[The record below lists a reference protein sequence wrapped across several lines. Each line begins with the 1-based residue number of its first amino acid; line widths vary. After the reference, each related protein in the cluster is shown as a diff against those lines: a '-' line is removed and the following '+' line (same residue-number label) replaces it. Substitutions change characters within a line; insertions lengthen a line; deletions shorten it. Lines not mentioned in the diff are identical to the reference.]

1 MKNGNIRNFSII
13 AHIDHGKSTLA
24 DRLLELTGAVSKREM
39 KEQILDNMDLERER
53 GITIKLNAVKLNY
66 SYEGENYVI
75 NLIDTPGH
83 VDFSY
88 EVSRSLAACE
98 GAILVVDAAQGI
110 EAQTLANLYL
120 AMEQDLTIIPVIN
133 KIDLPNADIPR
144 VKKELEDFNRL
155 LKNDEK
161 KVYDINS
168 VLEEARKNR
177 QEQDKLE
184 SKRKLKNTSYNILA
198 DLNQEELEKYREEKK
213 KKIMTPEE
221 EEFTDLINT
230 IASKTLAGE
239 IDKATSI
246 NLLSDLMATSVMD
259 KVEDKS
265 SLGLEEDIEKEKQEK
280 EELEDKEDSEEEKDK
295 TEDLSLSKEKLE
307 EIAQKKDEIEKNTQK
322 LTGADN
328 DFYTRSMDLSD
339 EDFEMDDE
347 FKEKSLPLPLKIF
360 LILLVLACIAAA
372 VYFIWQ
378 TYFK

>member
-1 MKNGNIRNFSII
+1 MRRMDRYNEESNNRPNRYEKNQELYQDIATNQKYTNITDVTNANAFEINNSNRSYTSRESYQQMKKYQNV
-13 AHIDHGKSTLA
+13 
-24 DRLLELTGAVSKREM
+24 E
-39 KEQILDNMDLERER
+39 
-53 GITIKLNAVKLNY
+53 
-66 SYEGENYVI
+66 
-75 NLIDTPGH
+75 
-83 VDFSY
+83 
-88 EVSRSLAACE
+88 
-98 GAILVVDAAQGI
+98 
-110 EAQTLANLYL
+110 
-120 AMEQDLTIIPVIN
+120 PV
-133 KIDLPNADIPR
+133 PR

-265 SLGLEEDIEKEKQEK
+265 SLGLEEDIEKGKQEK

-347 FKEKSLPLPLKIF
+347 FKDTGMPLMLKIIIVV
-360 LILLVLACIAAA
+360 LIIALIAVAA
-372 VYFIWQ
+372 YFIYQ
-378 TYFK
+378 RM

>member
-1 MKNGNIRNFSII
+1 MRRMDRYNEESNNRPNRYEKNKELYQDIATNQKYTNITDVTNANAFEINNSNRSYTSRESYQQMKKYQNV
-13 AHIDHGKSTLA
+13 
-24 DRLLELTGAVSKREM
+24 E
-39 KEQILDNMDLERER
+39 
-53 GITIKLNAVKLNY
+53 
-66 SYEGENYVI
+66 
-75 NLIDTPGH
+75 
-83 VDFSY
+83 
-88 EVSRSLAACE
+88 
-98 GAILVVDAAQGI
+98 
-110 EAQTLANLYL
+110 
-120 AMEQDLTIIPVIN
+120 PV
-133 KIDLPNADIPR
+133 PR

-198 DLNQEELEKYREEKK
+198 DLNKEELEKYREDKK

-265 SLGLEEDIEKEKQEK
+265 SLGLEEDLEKEQKQKEQEENKEDIENERK
-280 EELEDKEDSEEEKDK
+280 EEAEEK

-307 EIAQKKDEIEKNTQK
+307 EIAKKKEELEKNTQK

-347 FKEKSLPLPLKIF
+347 FKDTGMPLILKIIIVV
-360 LILLVLACIAAA
+360 LIIALIAVAA
-372 VYFIWQ
+372 YFIYQ
-378 TYFK
+378 RM

>member
-1 MKNGNIRNFSII
+1 MRRMDRYNEESNNRPNRYEKNQELYQDIATNQKYTNITDVTNANAFEINNSNRSYTSRESYQQMKKYQNV
-13 AHIDHGKSTLA
+13 
-24 DRLLELTGAVSKREM
+24 E
-39 KEQILDNMDLERER
+39 
-53 GITIKLNAVKLNY
+53 
-66 SYEGENYVI
+66 
-75 NLIDTPGH
+75 
-83 VDFSY
+83 
-88 EVSRSLAACE
+88 
-98 GAILVVDAAQGI
+98 
-110 EAQTLANLYL
+110 
-120 AMEQDLTIIPVIN
+120 PV
-133 KIDLPNADIPR
+133 PR

-280 EELEDKEDSEEEKDK
+280 EELEEKEDSEEEKDK
-295 TEDLSLSKEKLE
+295 TEGLSLSKEKLE

-347 FKEKSLPLPLKIF
+347 FKDTGMPLILKIIIVV
-360 LILLVLACIAAA
+360 LIIALIAVAA
-372 VYFIWQ
+372 YFIYQ
-378 TYFK
+378 RM

>member
-1 MKNGNIRNFSII
+1 MRRMDRYNEESNNRPNRYEKNQELYQDIATNQKYTNITDVTNANAFEINNSNRSYTSRESYQQMKKYQNV
-13 AHIDHGKSTLA
+13 
-24 DRLLELTGAVSKREM
+24 E
-39 KEQILDNMDLERER
+39 
-53 GITIKLNAVKLNY
+53 
-66 SYEGENYVI
+66 
-75 NLIDTPGH
+75 
-83 VDFSY
+83 
-88 EVSRSLAACE
+88 
-98 GAILVVDAAQGI
+98 
-110 EAQTLANLYL
+110 
-120 AMEQDLTIIPVIN
+120 PV
-133 KIDLPNADIPR
+133 PR

-280 EELEDKEDSEEEKDK
+280 EELEEKKDSEEEKDK

-307 EIAQKKDEIEKNTQK
+307 ELAQKKDEIEKNTQK

-347 FKEKSLPLPLKIF
+347 FKDTGMPLILKIIIVV
-360 LILLVLACIAAA
+360 LIIALIAVAA
-372 VYFIWQ
+372 YFIYQ
-378 TYFK
+378 RM

>member
-1 MKNGNIRNFSII
+1 MRRMDRYKDETPDRPNRYEKNQELYQDIATNTKYTNITDVTNSNAFEINGSKNKGSYTSRESYQQMKKYKNV
-13 AHIDHGKSTLA
+13 
-24 DRLLELTGAVSKREM
+24 E
-39 KEQILDNMDLERER
+39 
-53 GITIKLNAVKLNY
+53 
-66 SYEGENYVI
+66 
-75 NLIDTPGH
+75 
-83 VDFSY
+83 
-88 EVSRSLAACE
+88 
-98 GAILVVDAAQGI
+98 
-110 EAQTLANLYL
+110 
-120 AMEQDLTIIPVIN
+120 PV
-133 KIDLPNADIPR
+133 PR
-144 VKKELEDFNRL
+144 IKKELDDFNYL
-155 LKNDEK
+155 YKIDDK
-161 KVYDINS
+161 KVYDINT

-307 EIAQKKDEIEKNTQK
+307 EIAQKKEEIEKNTQK

-347 FKEKSLPLPLKIF
+347 FKDTGMPLILKIIIVV
-360 LILLVLACIAAA
+360 LIIALIAVAA
-372 VYFIWQ
+372 YFIYQ
-378 TYFK
+378 RM

>member
-1 MKNGNIRNFSII
+1 MRRMDRYNEESNNRPNRYEKNQELYQDIATNQKYTNITDVTNANAFEINNSNRSYTSRESYQQMKKYQNV
-13 AHIDHGKSTLA
+13 
-24 DRLLELTGAVSKREM
+24 E
-39 KEQILDNMDLERER
+39 
-53 GITIKLNAVKLNY
+53 
-66 SYEGENYVI
+66 
-75 NLIDTPGH
+75 
-83 VDFSY
+83 
-88 EVSRSLAACE
+88 
-98 GAILVVDAAQGI
+98 
-110 EAQTLANLYL
+110 
-120 AMEQDLTIIPVIN
+120 PV
-133 KIDLPNADIPR
+133 PR

-280 EELEDKEDSEEEKDK
+280 EELEEKGDSEEEKDK

-347 FKEKSLPLPLKIF
+347 FKDTGMPLILKIIIVV
-360 LILLVLACIAAA
+360 LIIALIAVAA
-372 VYFIWQ
+372 YFIYQ
-378 TYFK
+378 RM

>member
-1 MKNGNIRNFSII
+1 MRRMDRYNEESNNRPNRYEKNQELYQDIATNQKYTNITDVTNANAFEINNSNRSYTSRESYQQMKKYQNV
-13 AHIDHGKSTLA
+13 
-24 DRLLELTGAVSKREM
+24 E
-39 KEQILDNMDLERER
+39 
-53 GITIKLNAVKLNY
+53 
-66 SYEGENYVI
+66 
-75 NLIDTPGH
+75 
-83 VDFSY
+83 
-88 EVSRSLAACE
+88 
-98 GAILVVDAAQGI
+98 
-110 EAQTLANLYL
+110 
-120 AMEQDLTIIPVIN
+120 PV
-133 KIDLPNADIPR
+133 PR

-280 EELEDKEDSEEEKDK
+280 EELEAKEDSEEEKDK

-347 FKEKSLPLPLKIF
+347 FKDTGMPLILKIIIVV
-360 LILLVLACIAAA
+360 LIIALIAVAA
-372 VYFIWQ
+372 YFIYQ
-378 TYFK
+378 RM

>member
-1 MKNGNIRNFSII
+1 MRRMDRYNEESNNRPNRYEKNQELYQDIATNQKYTNITDVTNANAFEINNSNRSYTSRESYQQMKKYQNV
-13 AHIDHGKSTLA
+13 
-24 DRLLELTGAVSKREM
+24 E
-39 KEQILDNMDLERER
+39 
-53 GITIKLNAVKLNY
+53 
-66 SYEGENYVI
+66 
-75 NLIDTPGH
+75 
-83 VDFSY
+83 
-88 EVSRSLAACE
+88 
-98 GAILVVDAAQGI
+98 
-110 EAQTLANLYL
+110 
-120 AMEQDLTIIPVIN
+120 PV
-133 KIDLPNADIPR
+133 PR

-221 EEFTDLINT
+221 EEFTYLINT

-280 EELEDKEDSEEEKDK
+280 EELEEKEDSEEEKDK

-347 FKEKSLPLPLKIF
+347 FKDTGMPLILKIIIVV
-360 LILLVLACIAAA
+360 LIIALIAVAA
-372 VYFIWQ
+372 YFIYQ
-378 TYFK
+378 RM

>member
-1 MKNGNIRNFSII
+1 MRRMDRYNGESNNRPNRYEKNQELYQDIATNQKYTNITDVTNANAFEINNSNRSYTSRESYQQMKKYQNV
-13 AHIDHGKSTLA
+13 
-24 DRLLELTGAVSKREM
+24 E
-39 KEQILDNMDLERER
+39 
-53 GITIKLNAVKLNY
+53 
-66 SYEGENYVI
+66 
-75 NLIDTPGH
+75 
-83 VDFSY
+83 
-88 EVSRSLAACE
+88 
-98 GAILVVDAAQGI
+98 
-110 EAQTLANLYL
+110 
-120 AMEQDLTIIPVIN
+120 PV
-133 KIDLPNADIPR
+133 PR

-280 EELEDKEDSEEEKDK
+280 EELEEKEDSEEEKDK

-347 FKEKSLPLPLKIF
+347 FKDTGMPLILKIIIVV
-360 LILLVLACIAAA
+360 LIIALIAVAA
-372 VYFIWQ
+372 YFIYQ
-378 TYFK
+378 RM